1 MPFINLPENLQRVF
15 QKIDTRLLR
24 LENSQRFSVPVVATD
39 PTSPRNGDMWINST
53 SNTLKVKDSAGTTR
67 TITWV

>member
-1 MPFINLPENLQRVF
+1 MPFVNLPENLQRVF

-24 LENSQRFSVPVVATD
+24 LENSQRFSVPIVATD
-39 PTSPRNGDMWINST
+39 PTNPRNGDMWINST
-53 SNTLKVKDSAGTTR
+53 SNTLKAKDSTGTTR

>member
-24 LENSQRFSVPVVATD
+24 LENSQRFNVPIVATD
-39 PTSPRNGDMWINST
+39 PTAPRNGDMWINST
-53 SNTLKVKDSAGTTR
+53 SNTLKIKDSAGTTR